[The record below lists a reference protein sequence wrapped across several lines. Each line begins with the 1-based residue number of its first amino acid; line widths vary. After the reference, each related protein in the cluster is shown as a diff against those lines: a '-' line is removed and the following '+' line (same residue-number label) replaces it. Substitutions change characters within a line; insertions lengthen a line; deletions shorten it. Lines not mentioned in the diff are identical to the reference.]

1 MSVGIDPD
9 RLARL
14 EEERR
19 FLLRSLDDLE
29 RERAAG
35 DLDDADYAELRDGY
49 TARAAAVLR
58 EIESGKAALA
68 PVRRRRPGRVAA
80 VWAGVAAFGLVAGLL
95 LAQAFG
101 QRGAGDTLTGDIDES
116 VNTLLV
122 EARSLQVTDPRAA
135 IDTYDEVLKV
145 QPDNVEALTYRG
157 WMLVQ
162 VGAAAQDRG
171 VPGGEE
177 LVARGE
183 EGFDRAIALR
193 PAYADPHCFK
203 AITRFRFYGDAAG
216 AKEPVDAC
224 LAAQPPQ
231 VVLGLVQNLQAEV
244 DAALATT
251 TTTG

>member
-1 MSVGIDPD
+1 VSVGIDPD

-35 DLDDADYAELRDGY
+35 DLEDADYEELRDGY

-58 EIESGKAALA
+58 EIETGRAALPPA
-68 PVRRRRPGRVAA
+68 KPRRTGRLAA
-80 VWAGVAAFGLVAGLL
+80 VWVGVAAFGVVAGLL

-101 QRGAGDTLTGDIDES
+101 QRGAGDTLTGDIDTS
-116 VNTLLV
+116 LNTLLV
-122 EARSLQVTDPRAA
+122 EARGLQVSDPRAA
-135 IDTYDEVLKV
+135 IDTYDEVLKI

-162 VGAAAQDRG
+162 VGAAADDRG

-193 PAYADPHCFK
+193 SDYADPSCFK

-216 AKEPVDAC
+216 AKGPVDAC
-224 LAAQPPQ
+224 LAADPPQ

-251 TTTG
+251 TTG